1 MRDTVQE
8 KTVMKFKDD
17 EFVKNDMIYPSMAEQ
32 KSFLQIGDDLEFAGR
47 PIGEVLVDIGHPAD
61 SDNDDE
67 EAETLESLKSAERVS
82 GTKMQKASYVEK
94 VMSNGSGNQAQ
105 DFLAD
110 DDRIYTK
117 YLS

>member
-32 KSFLQIGDDLEFAGR
+32 KSFLQVEDDVFAGR
-47 PIGEVLVDIGHPAD
+47 PIGEVLVDISHPAD

-67 EAETLESLKSAERVS
+67 EAETLESLKSVERVS
-82 GTKMQKASYVEK
+82 GEKLQHADYAEK
-94 VMSNGSGNQAQ
+94 VLSNGSGNSA
-105 DFLAD
+105 
-110 DDRIYTK
+110 
-117 YLS
+117 